1 MSPTEVIKALTAEG
15 VEFSTDG
22 QRITWRNDDGWM
34 KPEVI
39 AILKTGKAEGIAY
52 LLDRQKRQVTT

>member
-1 MSPTEVIKALTAEG
+1 MSPTEVIEALTAEG

-22 QRITWRNDDGWM
+22 NSIRWRNDDGWM

-39 AILKTGKAEGIAY
+39 AILKAGKAEAISY